1 MELKWDELPSSSPL
15 PFSKDLFEKF
25 SLAPTIKELWSLL
38 QSPDETTEVKEESK
52 VRPAGSSS
60 KLSKNNT
67 VTPQSNSRN
76 SHGSA
81 GSTSDCSDTLTDC
94 KNNLTETKENEGF
107 PSPKVPYPC
116 YSAINHKERLAY
128 LRLLKE
134 QKHPHISTSNKV
146 KCEIAEFMKYL
157 QDVSKVCADDYNY
170 MPLGTPRYLEEYFKA
185 CLDCMTNYPQIYCIQ
200 EITSLTG
207 GKFVLDISLNFEKQL
222 LAMGNI
228 EMVEKKMLLEETQLS
243 VDYDSVSAGV
253 APFKKASHFHRAI
266 SSDTNAEKL
275 SAIYEP
281 HVCLAKDAFLQLL
294 SNSAGYTEAWELPVW
309 VKENPGKCSNQ
320 SKTVYIDPPLLKMQ
334 MTWRERNHLIHEESV
349 KLAYKKTGSNP
360 VFFLLTEDSSNKT
373 DFAPEGKNSRAVVSF
388 DDTSIDF
395 EVDVTEL
402 ESFGESY
409 QLSKK
414 VKGHDE
420 SKALSKN
427 QTVGLS
433 NPKLGLD
440 KHPLAGASTPEDI
453 SSSSRALPKEEFKEE
468 AAKTDGEDS
477 SMDKSTGDIL
487 NAVSEDP
494 VNNSSSVEECSS
506 SDCPPTKRIRHNSVY
521 SSDHSMDS
529 DEERLVID
537 HPGSPPYRVA
547 KKTHMAPPAPES
559 ITNGVNEQTSDSTTP
574 LSPTGS
580 AKGGK
585 KGKRRS
591 RVSGDCDQLGHILR
605 MQNAML
611 KSTISKGQ
619 EPSKAQTLECRPPEP
634 KLNSHPHSLVK
645 PCVSSYLDSEGGL
658 DEEAATPAKCQ
669 PTVQKKR
676 LLREELLVSAVDE
689 KDYEAPEE
697 ASVLYKLYSLL
708 DVLLMVRSSVDIAH
722 PRHDSGTFRAVPVHV
737 LPKLEYQLCYG
748 AESLTHT
755 EACLLWAEQLLH
767 SSTVSFIGRIN
778 AHTSKVVQLQ
788 ELSADWIQNTSCDF
802 KPARCLNTL
811 YHILKKVMRNAWVF
825 CQLSCQNTLP
835 NREVA
840 EVFRKQNAAAF
851 YSNLQEGRYL
861 LGHKPVL
868 PPEDKVPW
876 VPLDPFHLMPFHQK
890 YKRPPCTF
898 PPRPPPQQ
906 KAGRG
911 KGGKQGNTP
920 TRPTQ
925 GAQNSS
931 AVAGQSQEKKKKR
944 KRRSLQ
950 QKQKWAAKVMT

>member
-1 MELKWDELPSSSPL
+1 MELKWDEVPASSPV
-15 PFSKDLFEKF
+15 PFSKDTFDKF

-38 QSPDETTEVKEESK
+38 QSPDVKVEVKEESK

-60 KLSKNNT
+60 KPSKNST
-67 VTPQSNSRN
+67 VTPQNSSRN

-81 GSTSDCSDTLTDC
+81 GSTSDCSDTPTDY

-107 PSPKVPYPC
+107 PNPKVPYPC

-128 LRLLKE
+128 LRLLKNKNYHTAP
-134 QKHPHISTSNKV
+134 QKVMN
-146 KCEIAEFMKYL
+146 EIAEFMKYL
-157 QDVSKVCADDYNY
+157 QDVSKVCADDYKY

-185 CLDCMTNYPQIYCIQ
+185 CLDYMMNYPQIYCIQ

-207 GKFVLDISLNFEKQL
+207 GKYVSDISLNFEKQL

-228 EMVEKKMLLEETQLS
+228 EIVEKKMLPEETKLS
-243 VDYDSVSAGV
+243 VDYDSVSAMIS
-253 APFKKASHFHRAI
+253 PYKKASQFHRAI

-281 HVCLAKDAFLQLL
+281 HVCLAKEAFLQLL
-294 SNSAGYTEAWELPVW
+294 NNSAGYTEAWELPVW
-309 VKENPGKCSNQ
+309 VKENPGKCSSQ
-320 SKTVYIDPPLLKMQ
+320 SKTVYIDPPLLKTQ
-334 MTWRERNHLIHEESV
+334 ITWRERNHLIHEESV

-360 VFFLLTEDSSNKT
+360 VFFLLTEDYSNKT
-373 DFAPEGKNSRAVVSF
+373 DFAPEGKKSRAVVSF

-427 QTVGLS
+427 QTLGLS
-433 NPKLGLD
+433 KPKLGSD
-440 KHPLAGASTPEDI
+440 KHVLAGASTPEDI
-453 SSSSRALPKEEFKEE
+453 SMSSHALPKEELKEE
-468 AAKTDGEDS
+468 AVKTDVRDS
-477 SMDKSTGDIL
+477 STDKSTEDIL
-487 NAVSEDP
+487 NTVSEDP
-494 VNNSSSVEECSS
+494 MNNSSSVEECSS
-506 SDCPPTKRIRHNSVY
+506 SECPPTKRIRHNSVY

-547 KKTHMAPPAPES
+547 EKTQMAPPAPGS
-559 ITNGVNEQTSDSTTP
+559 ITDGNNEKTSDPTTP
-574 LSPTGS
+574 LSPTAS
-580 AKGGK
+580 AKRAK
-585 KGKRRS
+585 KGTKRS

-611 KSTISKGQ
+611 KSTMSKGQ
-619 EPSKAQTLECRPPEP
+619 EPSKAQTSECRPSEP

-645 PCVSSYLDSEGGL
+645 PCVSSYLDSGEGL
-658 DEEAATPAKCQ
+658 DEEAATPTICQ

-676 LLREELLVSAVDE
+676 LLREELLVSAEDE

-708 DVLLMVRSSVDIAH
+708 DVLLMVRSTVDIAH
-722 PRHDSGTFRAVPVHV
+722 PRHDPGTFRAVPVHV
-737 LPKLEYQLCYG
+737 LPKMEYQLCYG

-767 SSTVSFIGRIN
+767 SSTASFIGRIN

-811 YHILKKVMRNAWVF
+811 YHILKKV
-825 CQLSCQNTLP
+825 TG
-835 NREVA
+835 
-840 EVFRKQNAAAF
+840 
-851 YSNLQEGRYL
+851 LQEGRYL
-861 LGHKPVL
+861 LGHKPGEAVVTIFKASDEKKPSRSIYDL
-868 PPEDKVPW
+868 QVVHSGPPAVPLEDKVPW

-931 AVAGQSQEKKKKR
+931 AVASQSQEKKKKR

-950 QKQKWAAKVMT
+950 QKQKLAAKAMT

>member
-1 MELKWDELPSSSPL
+1 MELKWDELPSSSPV
-15 PFSKDLFEKF
+15 PFSKDTFEKF

-38 QSPDETTEVKEESK
+38 QSPDEVEVKEESK

-60 KLSKNNT
+60 KPSKIKNI
-67 VTPQSNSRN
+67 TPQSSSRN
-76 SHGSA
+76 SYGSA
-81 GSTSDCSDTLTDC
+81 GSTSDCSDTPADC
-94 KNNLTETKENEGF
+94 KMKQNEGF

-134 QKHPHISTSNKV
+134 QKLPHSSTNNKV
-146 KCEIAEFMKYL
+146 KNEIAEFMKYL
-157 QDVSKVCADDYNY
+157 QDVSKVCADDYKY

-185 CLDCMTNYPQIYCIQ
+185 CLDYMTNYPQIYCIQ

-207 GKFVLDISLNFEKQL
+207 GKFVPDISFNVEKQL

-228 EMVEKKMLLEETQLS
+228 EMVEKRMLPEETQLY

-253 APFKKASHFHRAI
+253 APCKKASHFHRAI

-281 HVCLAKDAFLQLL
+281 HVCLAKEAFLQLL
-294 SNSAGYTEAWELPVW
+294 NNSAGYTEAWELPVW
-309 VKENPGKCSNQ
+309 VKENPGKCS
-320 SKTVYIDPPLLKMQ
+320 SKTVYIDPPLLKTQ

-360 VFFLLTEDSSNKT
+360 VFFLLTEDYSNKT
-373 DFAPEGKNSRAVVSF
+373 NFAPEEKFSRAVVSF

-427 QTVGLS
+427 HTLGLS
-433 NPKLGLD
+433 KSKLGSD
-440 KHPLAGASTPEDI
+440 KHALAGASTPEDI
-453 SSSSRALPKEEFKEE
+453 SSSSHALPKEEFKDE
-468 AAKTDGEDS
+468 AAKTDVDDS
-477 SMDKSTGDIL
+477 STDKSTGDIL

-506 SDCPPTKRIRHNSVY
+506 SECPPTKRIRCNSVY

-537 HPGSPPYRVA
+537 HPGSPLYHVA
-547 KKTHMAPPAPES
+547 KKTQMAPPAPES
-559 ITNGVNEQTSDSTTP
+559 ITYGINEQTSDPTTP

-580 AKGGK
+580 AKEAK

-645 PCVSSYLDSEGGL
+645 PCVSSYLDSGEGL
-658 DEEAATPAKCQ
+658 DEEAATPTICQ
-669 PTVQKKR
+669 PTVPKKR
-676 LLREELLVSAVDE
+676 LLREELLVSAEDE
-689 KDYEAPEE
+689 KDYKAPEE

-708 DVLLMVRSSVDIAH
+708 DVLLMVRSTVDIAH
-722 PRHDSGTFRAVPVHV
+722 PRHDSGTFSAVPVHV

-748 AESLTHT
+748 AETLTHT

-788 ELSADWIQNTSCDF
+788 ELSVDWIQNTSSDF

-811 YHILKKVMRNAWVF
+811 YHILKKVMG
-825 CQLSCQNTLP
+825 
-835 NREVA
+835 
-840 EVFRKQNAAAF
+840 
-851 YSNLQEGRYL
+851 LQEGRYL
-861 LGHKPVL
+861 LGHKPGEAVVTIFKASDEKKPSRSIYDL
-868 PPEDKVPW
+868 QAVHSGPPGVPLEDKVPW

-898 PPRPPPQQ
+898 PPRPPPQR
-906 KAGRG
+906 KAGRS

-925 GAQNSS
+925 GTQNSS
-931 AVAGQSQEKKKKR
+931 AVADQSQEKKKR

-950 QKQKWAAKVMT
+950 QKQKRAGKVMT